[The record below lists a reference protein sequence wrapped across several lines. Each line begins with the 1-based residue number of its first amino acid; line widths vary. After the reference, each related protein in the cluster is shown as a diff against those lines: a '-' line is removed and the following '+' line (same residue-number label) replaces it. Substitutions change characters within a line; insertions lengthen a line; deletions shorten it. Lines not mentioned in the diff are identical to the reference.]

1 LRKRATRAALV
12 VAAALAWSCAQARNY
27 TDPAGPRYAGS
38 YLPAAAAPR
47 TGPLKVVTFN
57 IRYAIHVDRAIVLF
71 REREPLR
78 DPDVVALQEM
88 DAAGADLMARAL
100 GDAYVYYPGAFH
112 PTGGKDFGNAVLAR
126 GPIEDDRKIILPHLS
141 RFRQMQRIAVAATVV
156 LRGERVRVYSLHLAT
171 QADLGSADR
180 RDQIEAIL
188 RDARDWSGPAIVAG
202 DFNDRDTVAK
212 AFQAAGFEWV
222 TRDIGPTVH
231 VSSWD
236 HIFARGLRL
245 AAPGVAAAVTDN
257 GGASDHL
264 PAWAELLPAGRR

>member
-1 LRKRATRAALV
+1 M
-12 VAAALAWSCAQARNY
+12 VAAALAWCCTQARNY
-27 TDPAGPRYAGS
+27 TGPAGPRYAGS
-38 YLPAAAAPR
+38 YLTEPAAPR

-57 IRYAIHVDRAIVLF
+57 IRYAIHVDRAIVLL

-88 DAAGADLMARAL
+88 DAAGADLIARAL
-100 GDAYVYYPGAFH
+100 GDNYVYYPGAFH
-112 PTGGKDFGNAVLAR
+112 PVGGKDFGNAVLAR

-171 QADLGSADR
+171 QADLSGSDR
-180 RDQIEAIL
+180 RDQIETVL
-188 RDARDWSGPAIVAG
+188 RDARDWKGPAIVAG
-202 DFNDRDTVAK
+202 DFNDRDTVAA

-222 TRDIGPTVH
+222 TRGIGPTVH

-236 HIFARGLRL
+236 HIFARGFRL
-245 AAPGVAAAVTDN
+245 AAPGAAAAVADN

-264 PAWAELLPAGRR
+264 PVWAMLLPAGGR